1 MLESD
6 ARLVLERGQ
15 VMTLPRELLYD
26 SSLMLILQRPIEELA
41 ELRTLPPLAQLGPL
55 LLPPL
60 SSSLAP
66 SSLSEE
72 EDQEKLEGA
81 VQLFAPRP
89 EGHFLEVVVVFE
101 RPAGRAVLWVD
112 VFEPAGGKLR
122 KLPSESTTTYHI
134 LFQRY
139 YIDSVITRSLI
150 A

>member
-6 ARLVLERGQ
+6 ARLFLERGQ

-41 ELRTLPPLAQLGPL
+41 ELRTLPPLAQLGPR

-112 VFEPAGGKLR
+112 VFEPAGGR
-122 KLPSESTTTYHI
+122 
-134 LFQRY
+134 
-139 YIDSVITRSLI
+139 V
-150 A
+150 